1 MSEPNVYKE
10 YFIAGRYQEQETIM
24 NIIDSADDDYQ
35 AMYLLRMYLLSES
48 INKYKDLK
56 GE

>member
-1 MSEPNVYKE
+1 MSEPNVYNE

-35 AMYLLRMYLLSES
+35 AMYLLRMYLLNES
-48 INKYKDLK
+48 INKHKDLK